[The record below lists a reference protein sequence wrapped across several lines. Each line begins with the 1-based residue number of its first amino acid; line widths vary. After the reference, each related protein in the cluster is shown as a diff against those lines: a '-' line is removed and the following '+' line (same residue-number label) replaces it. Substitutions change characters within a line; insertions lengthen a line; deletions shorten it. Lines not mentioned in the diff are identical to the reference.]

1 MAIFNFRENAIFV
14 GDSATESELALV
26 KLYSGMDDSS
36 YIGTAKLVNGWLTA
50 AIPEPAEWAAI
61 FGGIALAIAVY
72 RRRRA

>member
-1 MAIFNFRENAIFV
+1 
-14 GDSATESELALV
+14 
-26 KLYSGMDDSS
+26 MDDSS